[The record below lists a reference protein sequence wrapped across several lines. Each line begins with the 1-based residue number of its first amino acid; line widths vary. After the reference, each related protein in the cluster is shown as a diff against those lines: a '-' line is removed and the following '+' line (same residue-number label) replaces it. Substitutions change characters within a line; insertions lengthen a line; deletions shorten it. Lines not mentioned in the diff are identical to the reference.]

1 MPAHTQQGFAAAV
14 IDRNEPVPE
23 GIGSWNTDPPRQR
36 FSVHRTNVASAL
48 IGAIAIRYPV
58 VRRLVGEEFFR
69 AMTRD
74 YVLSHLPRSPVL
86 IHYGVDYPD
95 FIASFPPAASLP
107 YLGDVA
113 RLESAH
119 WESYHAAD
127 GMVAD
132 ATCFAGMAAGRL
144 AATRID
150 FLPSVRIV
158 ASPYPIV
165 SIWETNIRDR
175 EVRSLEL
182 NGGEDA
188 LVSRPHLDVEIRR
201 LPAGAVTFFRNLMAG
216 STMAEATSAAVERE
230 PRFDLA
236 RNLKG
241 LIEAGVIASLR
252 LP

>member
-14 IDRNEPVPE
+14 IDRNAPVPV
-23 GIGSWNTDPPRQR
+23 GVRSWNADRPQWR
-36 FSVHRTNVASAL
+36 FAVHRNNVASAL
-48 IGAIAIRYPV
+48 IAAMAVRYPV

-74 YVLSHLPRSPVL
+74 YVLNHLPRSPVL
-86 IHYGVDYPD
+86 IHYGADYPD

-119 WESYHAAD
+119 WESYHAKDGVVANANCFVGMTAD
-127 GMVAD
+127 
-132 ATCFAGMAAGRL
+132 RL
-144 AATRID
+144 AAIRID
-150 FLPSVRIV
+150 FMPSVRIV

-165 SIWETNIRDR
+165 SIWETNIQDK
-175 EVRSLEL
+175 EVRALEL

-201 LPAGAVTFFRNLMAG
+201 LPAGAMTFFRNLMAG
-216 STMAEATSAAVERE
+216 STMAEATSAAVEFE

-236 RNLKG
+236 LNLKG
-241 LIEAGVIASLR
+241 LIEAGVIAGLR